1 MKHLLRTDN
10 VLYPHSFDKRKDE
23 EENCMGTNRR
33 QVVQNISRHVSSVAV
48 AEDERGK
55 WKRRMKQPKQY
66 KAKMRYS
73 ER

>member
-23 EENCMGTNRR
+23 EENCMGTNHR
-33 QVVQNISRHVSSVAV
+33 QVVQNISRRHVSSVAV
-48 AEDERGK
+48 AEGERGK

-66 KAKMRYS
+66 KAKM
-73 ER
+73 